1 MGRKRTRN
9 PTARRDSRA
18 AQCSR
23 TGGRAGVGMD
33 EFLKACGATDPLD
46 LRIENRRETTRWS
59 TQQPFALIGRD
70 PMADLLLDDPRV
82 DPLHAYLQ
90 VIEGE
95 VYWVD
100 LGSQSGTHWE
110 HSNSTARCGWLIR
123 PHGIGIGPYLIQS
136 AAENPQAV
144 DSIPRLIVRPDPFA
158 SRPQDSD
165 DLPRVVLE
173 FRRDAAKPIR
183 WRMRHILTLVGS
195 SPFCKVRLAAPGV
208 SPFHCSLLR
217 TAAGVWVVNLGRDGL
232 TVNASSIR
240 AARLEDRDELQL
252 GAVTIRVFFKAPLPA
267 NGKLG
272 SPVGT
277 MISPVTLLAHP
288 TSVSRELATSRV
300 NSVWRSPGQTVE
312 SLPADRTSN
321 EAELTESL
329 LTLAFDKFE
338 EMQQQFLDQFQ
349 QTALMMFRALGSM
362 HRDQMEE
369 LRGKLDS
376 LQQLGDDFKALQAQ
390 MANTPPPAPSAPIH
404 EQKPAPTT
412 PQPGPSTP
420 PAPATVGASPSIAP
434 AENGTD
440 PLREKLRLLADDPN
454 NQSKNVHEWMIGRL
468 AALETEQ
475 RTRWQKILDMVRGK

>member
-1 MGRKRTRN
+1 
-9 PTARRDSRA
+9 
-18 AQCSR
+18 
-23 TGGRAGVGMD
+23 MD
-33 EFLKACGATDPLD
+33 EFLKACGATGPLD
-46 LRIENRRETTRWS
+46 LRIENRGETTRWS
-59 TQQPFALIGRD
+59 THQPFALIGSD
-70 PMADLLLDDPRV
+70 PIADLLLDDPRV
-82 DPLHAYLQ
+82 DRLHAYLQ

-110 HSNSTARCGWLIR
+110 YSNNTARCGWLIH

-136 AAENPQAV
+136 AAEDHQAV

-195 SPFCKVRLAAPGV
+195 SPHCKVRLAAPGV

-217 TAAGVWVVNLGRDGL
+217 TAAGVWVVNLGRDGV

-240 AARLEDRDELQL
+240 AARLEDRDELQI
-252 GAVTIRVFFKAPLPA
+252 GDVTIRVFFKTSLPA
-267 NGKLG
+267 NGKIG
-272 SPVGT
+272 SSAGS

-288 TSVSRELATSRV
+288 ASLSRELATSRV
-300 NSVWRSPGQTVE
+300 NSVWRSPGQAVE
-312 SLPADRTSN
+312 GLLADRISNEGELPA
-321 EAELTESL
+321 SL

-338 EMQQQFLDQFQ
+338 QMQQQFLDQFQ

-369 LRGKLDS
+369 LREKLDS
-376 LQQLGDDFKALQAQ
+376 LQQLGENFKALQAQ
-390 MANTPPPAPSAPIH
+390 MANTSPPGPSAPIH
-404 EQKPAPTT
+404 QQTAPTP
-412 PQPGPSTP
+412 PQPGTSSP
-420 PAPATVGASPSIAP
+420 PAPDTSGARPSNAS
-434 AENGTD
+434 AENGTE
-440 PLREKLRLLADDPN
+440 PLREKLRSLADDPN
-454 NQSKNVHEWMIGRL
+454 NQSMNVHEWMIGRL
-468 AALETEQ
+468 AALEDEQ